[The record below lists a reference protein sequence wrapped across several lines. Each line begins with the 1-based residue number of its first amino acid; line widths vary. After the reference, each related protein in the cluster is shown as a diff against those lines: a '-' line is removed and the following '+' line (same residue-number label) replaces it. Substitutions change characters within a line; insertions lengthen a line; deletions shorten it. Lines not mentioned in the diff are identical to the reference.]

1 LRFDDLLR
9 ISFRQVIRQRRRN
22 LAVAL
27 AIALGTAGFIV
38 IITMGRDVKVNFNRD
53 LDLLG
58 GATLVKVIFEGPGD
72 NPMIQHAERLRDE
85 TIDALKEIKGVI
97 GVAPILTKEMYATS
111 RAVLR
116 DQVFIFNTVGV
127 TEDYWLVNSFEALE
141 GRLFGRE
148 EVDGSHLVCVLGAKL
163 ARRMFDRQDVV
174 DEFVPIDGDLY
185 RVVGVVGG
193 VGLGD
198 REEWAFIP
206 LTTAQSRLPRIDIV
220 RIAFIRCR
228 TYDDVES
235 VVQAIPKIVEFHQSV
250 DGLHVEVSWDRL
262 KTVKRT
268 SWLIE
273 LFIYTSVT
281 ATLLLG
287 AFGIWNIMMIAV
299 RTRTREIGLK
309 KAMGAE
315 DRDILDQF
323 LTEALCLSLG
333 SALVGMV
340 LGRVIVEVLSFLLD
354 NRPNEQVFILAVG
367 ASLLLAVLVGA
378 AAGLSP
384 AVKAS
389 RMEVVSAVRYE

>member
-1 LRFDDLLR
+1 MRFDDLLR

-22 LAVAL
+22 LAVVL

-58 GATLVKVIFEGPGD
+58 GATLVKVFFEGQGD
-72 NPMIQHAERLRDE
+72 NPMVRHVDRLRDD
-85 TIDALKEIKGVI
+85 TIDALKEIKGVV
-97 GVAPILTKEMYATS
+97 GVAPILTKENYALS
-111 RAVLR
+111 QSNIH
-116 DQVFIFNTVGV
+116 DQFFVFHVVGV
-127 TEDYWLVNSFEALE
+127 TEDYWPVNSFDALE
-141 GRLFGRE
+141 GQLFGRE
-148 EVDGSHLVCVLGAKL
+148 AVDKSELVCVLGAKL
-163 ARRMFDRQDVV
+163 ARKMFGRVDVV
-174 DEFVPIDGDLY
+174 GELIPIDNDLY
-185 RVVGVVGG
+185 RVEGLVGG

-206 LTTAQSRLPRIDIV
+206 LTTARSRLPQIDIV
-220 RIAFIRCR
+220 RIAFVRCR
-228 TYDDVES
+228 TFDDVAS
-235 VVQAIPKIVEFHQSV
+235 VVKAIPGVVAKFQNAE
-250 DGLHVEVSWDRL
+250 DLKVEVFWDRL

-273 LFIYTSVT
+273 LFIYTAVV

-287 AFGIWNIMMIAV
+287 GFGIWNIMMIAV

-323 LTEALCLSLG
+323 LTEALCLSLTAALAGVVIGRIVIELLSYLLG
-333 SALVGMV
+333 S
-340 LGRVIVEVLSFLLD
+340 
-354 NRPNEQVFILAVG
+354 RPNEQVFLVAVG
-367 ASLLLAVLVGA
+367 ASLLLAVVLGA

-384 AVKAS
+384 SIKAS